1 MLADTATFEIC
12 RSLSCLAL
20 QNTASQ
26 NAQFLLQQQ
35 VQASCCMK
43 VQPGTPPLTCRA
55 VLHCASCYLQAIME
69 LPPINMA
76 EVLYGQHPKLGDGLI
91 CTAVSLAGVLF
102 NFVVMPSLD
111 LLLGKDLHSRT
122 EVRMLPQ
129 ATPRTGAS
137 VC

>member
-1 MLADTATFEIC
+1 
-12 RSLSCLAL
+12 
-20 QNTASQ
+20 
-26 NAQFLLQQQ
+26 
-35 VQASCCMK
+35 MK
-43 VQPGTPPLTCRA
+43 VQTGTPPLMCRA
-55 VLHCASCYLQAIME
+55 VLYCASCYLQAIME

-122 EVRMLPQ
+122 EVRMLPPGH
-129 ATPRTGAS
+129 TPDWCFCLLS
-137 VC
+137 VTSSADSYPLL